1 MALSTLMLL
10 CAHLYLVDF
19 CPGGSAALSW
29 LPRVTTV
36 LLAIPDRF
44 IIISIAGAFL
54 VWCYMIT
61 PEPIG
66 VLAKRMKTN
75 AQALHPQ
82 YVRFEILMKRMPDFE
97 PAYATTPSRDS
108 WEGSVVGYDKNNNQH
123 TIAFVPPKGSS
134 SERDVIKQHD
144 RVLAEKVRVNGPKYQ
159 LHT

>member
-66 VLAKRMKTN
+66 VLAKRMKS
-75 AQALHPQ
+75 
-82 YVRFEILMKRMPDFE
+82 M
-97 PAYATTPSRDS
+97 
-108 WEGSVVGYDKNNNQH
+108 
-123 TIAFVPPKGSS
+123 
-134 SERDVIKQHD
+134 
-144 RVLAEKVRVNGPKYQ
+144 
-159 LHT
+159 